1 MGTLLLKN
9 GEVLAPNGSV
19 QQLDIVIEN
28 NLITAVGQAPVNWQG
43 EVLDCTGKLAIPGF
57 INTHTHAAMTLFRSY
72 ADDMLLMDWLKK
84 KIWPAEAKL
93 TGEDVY

>member
-28 NLITAVGQAPVNWQG
+28 NLITVVGQAPDNWQG

-72 ADDMLLMDWLKK
+72 ADDIERLYAEET
-84 KIWPAEAKL
+84 PA
-93 TGEDVY
+93 